1 MITGWTSSTPPVIMI
16 SARSSSRKRRAM
28 QSADSAEQ
36 KRWTWVTFGPFR
48 PCSMEALLAEALET
62 VLGKSIGTRPPPP
75 SVRQPRRNSSELTT
89 PPKPQPRTMPIR
101 VRSSCDRSMPASCK
115 AIPAAT
121 TANRLHRSNLRA
133 FRGGMK
139 SAARKPSAFPQRCP
153 PPPATSSG
161 IGVSRQTPPASV
173 SRRGSSPTPAG
184 EMAARPV
191 TTMSWNSVCMNTLVG
206 AQHAAPFQF
215 RYHQRGDISAEGE
228 GVGDNGGG
236 VTLFRP
242 GMTVFQVTLRVG
254 APEIEGLGNDLLFEG
269 EHCRHCL
276 DRSGCAEAMA
286 GQPLDGDQ
294 RHLGRPL
301 PEEQSHRLA
310 LHRIVQGG
318 AGAVGVHPADP
329 VEGKTGRAH

>member
-153 PPPATSSG
+153 PPPATPSG
-161 IGVSRQTPPASV
+161 IGVSRQIPPARV
-173 SRRGSSPTPAG
+173 SRRDSSPTPAG
-184 EMAARPV
+184 EIAAMPV
-191 TTMSWNSVCMNTLVG
+191 TTMSWNPLCMNTLWSCN
-206 AQHAAPFQF
+206 
-215 RYHQRGDISAEGE
+215 HQRGDIPAEGE

-236 VTLFRP
+236 FALSRP
-242 GMTVFQVTLRVG
+242 GVAVLQVTLRVG
-254 APEIEGLGNDLLFEG
+254 APEIEGLGDDPLLEG
-269 EHCRHCL
+269 EHRRQGL
-276 DRSGCAEAMA
+276 DRAGRAEAMA

-301 PEEQSHRLA
+301 PEEQPHRLA

-329 VEGKTGRAH
+329 VKGKTGRAGSFRHRPG